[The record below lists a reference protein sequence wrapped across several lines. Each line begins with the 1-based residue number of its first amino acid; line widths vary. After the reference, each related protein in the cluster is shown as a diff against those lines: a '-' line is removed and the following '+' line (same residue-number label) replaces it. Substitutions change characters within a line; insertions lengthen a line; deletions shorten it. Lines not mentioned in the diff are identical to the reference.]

1 VRLGTRSSRA
11 RKTHRW
17 TEEDAAWAASQWAS
31 GIKQREIGAV
41 FGHRFGGMVNL
52 KIRAFLEKYG
62 SLPSVPVYPAPWNDA
77 AYRDAPAGEERKAL
91 VKQAL
96 AVFVAQRNLG
106 YAEREHEELMREG
119 REMGF
124 VGPKARSTHEDAPE
138 AG

>member
-1 VRLGTRSSRA
+1 MRLGTRSSRA

-17 TEEDAAWAASQWAS
+17 TDEDAAWAAAQWAS
-31 GIKQREIGAV
+31 GIKQRDIAVV
-41 FGHRFGGMVNL
+41 FGLSARSVSTISL
-52 KIRAFLEKYG
+52 KIRGFLATYADVTPWQAYG
-62 SLPSVPVYPAPWNDA
+62 YDFWNL
-77 AYRDAPAGEERKAL
+77 AGDSRKAL